1 MESKPKNCPYDRSRY
16 CWESRALGS
25 ACTRVGRC
33 VAEAK
38 PPVPE
43 PRNRM
48 NVGDWVLALLWAAIV
63 VAFVLEV
70 LDVVGAL

>member
-43 PRNRM
+43 PEFHM
-48 NVGDWVLALLWAAIV
+48 NSEDWLMLVLFLAWCA
-63 VAFVLEV
+63 VAVSFAFEV
-70 LDVVGAL
+70 WGAL